1 MAMWASKKATESA
14 AKFVDGK
21 IQGLAGTI
29 DVISSGLK
37 NVGTEGEGVNR
48 FAAPATEKMDT
59 LANKLRENNGEQIVE
74 AAKQQMLAH
83 PRATVTIAAVAGA
96 LVAQAAIASF
106 RAEQASNDT
115 SGDNSVDIDVDSE
128 PKQSGKKQKAQEPE
142 LLEA

>member
-1 MAMWASKKATESA
+1 MWASKKASESA

-21 IQGLAGTI
+21 LQGLAGTI

-48 FAAPATEKMDT
+48 FAAPATEKMDG

-106 RAEQASNDT
+106 RAEQGGNDDASGQDL
-115 SGDNSVDIDVDSE
+115 DNQ
-128 PKQSGKKQKAQEPE
+128 PKQSGKKQRAQEPE